1 MKLKKT
7 ISFWGVFSIAAG
19 AMISSGI
26 FILPGFAFARTGPSV
41 FISYLI
47 AGILGLVGIL
57 SVIELATAMPRAGGD
72 YYFINKTFGPALGTM
87 SGVLGWFAL
96 SLKSSFAVFGITEIL
111 HLFTGSN
118 MLLTGF
124 VLCLFFVLLNIGGVK
139 EAVVFQIILVSG
151 LLTLMLV
158 YVLFGLPALQLD
170 RYSPFLKGGVND
182 IVITSGFIFISFG
195 GLLNVANIAEEVKN
209 PRRNLPLG
217 IILSVVVVTLFY
229 TAITFVIT
237 GTLEGDIFASSLT
250 PVADSARNIM
260 GRPGYVVILTASL
273 LAFVTTANAGIMSAS
288 RYPLSL
294 SRDRL
299 MPPFLGR
306 VNRRSETPVWAI
318 VLTGGIIFVS
328 LLLPLELLVKAA
340 STVIL
345 TSYVLTNIALIIL
358 RESGLRNYRPSF
370 KAPFYPVLQIL
381 CIFLFSFFIADMGRD
396 AMEISLTLIFLSF
409 CLYIV
414 YGRKEKQR
422 ESALLH
428 FLKRI
433 TDSRLMGNLL
443 EDELREVLINRDEID
458 QDGFDALVK
467 EASVLD
473 WTEPVTFEEM
483 LEKVADEVIEGLE
496 KTDDSGKKT
505 VESQK

>member
-170 RYSPFLKGGVND
+170 RYSRVREIGSFRFPVCFAQ
-182 IVITSGFIFISFG
+182 IVFQ
-195 GLLNVANIAEEVKN
+195 L
-209 PRRNLPLG
+209 
-217 IILSVVVVTLFY
+217 
-229 TAITFVIT
+229 
-237 GTLEGDIFASSLT
+237 
-250 PVADSARNIM
+250 
-260 GRPGYVVILTASL
+260 
-273 LAFVTTANAGIMSAS
+273 
-288 RYPLSL
+288 
-294 SRDRL
+294 
-299 MPPFLGR
+299 
-306 VNRRSETPVWAI
+306 
-318 VLTGGIIFVS
+318 
-328 LLLPLELLVKAA
+328 
-340 STVIL
+340 
-345 TSYVLTNIALIIL
+345 
-358 RESGLRNYRPSF
+358 
-370 KAPFYPVLQIL
+370 
-381 CIFLFSFFIADMGRD
+381 
-396 AMEISLTLIFLSF
+396 
-409 CLYIV
+409 
-414 YGRKEKQR
+414 
-422 ESALLH
+422 
-428 FLKRI
+428 
-433 TDSRLMGNLL
+433 
-443 EDELREVLINRDEID
+443 
-458 QDGFDALVK
+458 
-467 EASVLD
+467 
-473 WTEPVTFEEM
+473 
-483 LEKVADEVIEGLE
+483 
-496 KTDDSGKKT
+496 
-505 VESQK
+505 